1 MYRKIITV
9 CILWCLSNSVFAHEW
24 TPTYPKLRPSFVDG
38 ISVTDMTLFNNRK
51 DVQYYKVSVFDAEWN
66 TVPFST
72 GSDKII
78 KVSHLQRKKVSVY
91 IRDKDADRVTYVC
104 SRSKSLLDGQ
114 RETFVASRICS
125 KIK

>member
-1 MYRKIITV
+1 MYRKII
-9 CILWCLSNSVFAHEW
+9 ILGLVLSGYVNAHEW

-38 ISVTDMTLFNNRK
+38 ISVTDMNLFNNRK
-51 DVQYYKVSVFDAEWN
+51 DVQYYKISVFDNEWN
-66 TVPFST
+66 TIPFST

-91 IRDKDADRVTYVC
+91 IRDKDIDRATYIC
-104 SRSKSLLDGQ
+104 SRSKSLLDGR